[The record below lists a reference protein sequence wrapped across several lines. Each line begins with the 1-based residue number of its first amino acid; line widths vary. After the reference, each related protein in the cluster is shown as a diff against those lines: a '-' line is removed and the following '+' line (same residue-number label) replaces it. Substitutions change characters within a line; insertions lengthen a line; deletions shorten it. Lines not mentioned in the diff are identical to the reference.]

1 MELAISPGR
10 VAVTLGVS
18 FLLPLLIVLLVGR
31 FLPNLAGW
39 LAEPLLRVGM
49 IALAVGMAVLLI
61 ANRQILVHLGLPTF
75 LAFAGFSL
83 AALTIGHLLGGS
95 DHRLPLAVA
104 CATRHVNLVLV
115 ITAGVRGPRAMA
127 MVCAYLIV
135 SLTTSLLYIRLVR
148 CLQRR
153 VDRPARQ

>member
-1 MELAISPGR
+1 M
-10 VAVTLGVS
+10 TLGVS
-18 FLLPLLIVLLVGR
+18 FLLPLLIGLLVGR

-83 AALTIGHLLGGS
+83 AALTIGHLLGGP

-115 ITAGVRGPRAMA
+115 ITAGVRGPMAMAMA